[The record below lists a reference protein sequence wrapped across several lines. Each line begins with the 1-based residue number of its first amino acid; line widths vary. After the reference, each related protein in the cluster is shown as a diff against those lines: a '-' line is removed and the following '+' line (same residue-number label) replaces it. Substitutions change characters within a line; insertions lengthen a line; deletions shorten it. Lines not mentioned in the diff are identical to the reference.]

1 MDLTPDDARH
11 LVSRTGFGTHPS
23 EIAALTGL
31 SRAEAVET
39 VLDTVREKPKTRLP
53 AWTSEAPRR
62 RRELVRELGDPKD
75 VQKLFRERALE
86 LKAWWLRE
94 MIETDSPLTERL
106 TLFWHNHFTSSVRK
120 VRRPKLLVWQN
131 QLLRRR
137 ALGNFRSFVGDVAR
151 DPAMLVYLDN
161 FRSFEGRLNENFAR
175 ELLELFTLGE
185 GHYTEADVTEA
196 ARAFTGWT
204 VDRRNG
210 EFRKAVFRHDRGQ
223 KTFLGKTGDFD
234 GDDILDIVFEQ
245 PRCARYVTGKLWR
258 EFVTTPLAE
267 SDHARLARTFRENG
281 FELRPVVQAILGH
294 EAFWSDENRAT
305 RIKSPAELVIGT
317 IRTLELQ
324 VPDDRLLVRACR
336 VLGQDVFDPPNVKGW
351 PGGNA
356 WIASNTLLRRVT
368 LMSRAARLPSA
379 IEDPAGWLGDVFADE
394 PIDLRIQRVL
404 LAAPGVQDSAATD
417 SVRQFVA
424 QILTDPSYQLA

>member
-1 MDLTPDDARH
+1 
-11 LVSRTGFGTHPS
+11 
-23 EIAALTGL
+23 
-31 SRAEAVET
+31 
-39 VLDTVREKPKTRLP
+39 
-53 AWTSEAPRR
+53 
-62 RRELVRELGDPKD
+62 
-75 VQKLFRERALE
+75 
-86 LKAWWLRE
+86 
-94 MIETDSPLTERL
+94 
-106 TLFWHNHFTSSVRK
+106 
-120 VRRPKLLVWQN
+120 
-131 QLLRRR
+131 
-137 ALGNFRSFVGDVAR
+137 
-151 DPAMLVYLDN
+151 
-161 FRSFEGRLNENFAR
+161 
-175 ELLELFTLGE
+175 
-185 GHYTEADVTEA
+185 
-196 ARAFTGWT
+196 
-204 VDRRNG
+204 
-210 EFRKAVFRHDRGQ
+210 
-223 KTFLGKTGDFD
+223 
-234 GDDILDIVFEQ
+234 
-245 PRCARYVTGKLWR
+245 
-258 EFVTTPLAE
+258 
-267 SDHARLARTFRENG
+267 
-281 FELRPVVQAILGH
+281 VVQAILGH